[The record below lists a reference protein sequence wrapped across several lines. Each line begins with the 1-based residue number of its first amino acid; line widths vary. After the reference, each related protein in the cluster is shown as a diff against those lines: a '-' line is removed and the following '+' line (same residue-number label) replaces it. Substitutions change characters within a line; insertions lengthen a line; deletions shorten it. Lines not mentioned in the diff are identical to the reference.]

1 MKFAKVKL
9 LSLPFRAENDY
20 DYVVPDDGFVG
31 AFVTVPFGSSDAF
44 NVGVITKIHDGTDSD
59 ITYKQ
64 IEHIYRRE
72 YSLSPL
78 MLGLAEYIEETTLCS
93 FGDAVRAVFP
103 VSVLGKLKEYYEPTG
118 KIPEGLNGKVTA
130 VYDYV
135 AENPGVTGKK
145 MTEQFGARVKDALR
159 YLCKNGYLRS
169 CTAVEDN
176 KNVAYDDF
184 YVCADAS
191 AKTKSPKMNAAIEY
205 LAINGKTEKNALRA
219 ATGVSA
225 AALKTLSDRGILTL
239 ERCEK
244 YRTPYLT
251 AKAKTSA
258 TLTDEQKAA
267 TEKILAL
274 CEKNEPAAALLFGVT
289 GSGKTLVIKSVCDKV
304 IESGKKVI
312 MLVPEISLT
321 PQSVRIFSSYYGE
334 RIAVLHS
341 SLSEGERLDAWKR
354 IRNGEVDMVIGT
366 RSASFAPIPD
376 LGLFVIDEEQEHT
389 YKSDSS
395 PKYRAKDIARYRCAK
410 ENAVMLLSSATPSV
424 ESYYYATQGKYT
436 LVTLGSRY
444 GKARLPKVVVADLRK
459 DAAEGNVGPIG
470 SVLRTML
477 TENTAE
483 GNQSVLFL
491 NRRGYN
497 RYLSCK
503 MCGEVIMCPH
513 CDVSLTYHRKKDSGS
528 GYLMCHYCGYRIPE
542 PQACPKCGSPHIGH
556 IGYGTQKIDEEI
568 SLMLPDAAV
577 IRMDA
582 DTTSSKSSYGRIID
596 DFRNHRADILLGTQM
611 VTKGHDFPDV
621 TLVGVVMADNSLY
634 LDDYHAQERTFS
646 LLTQVIG
653 RAGRA
658 EKPGVA
664 VIQTF
669 NPDHDIITYA
679 KAQDYERF
687 YKGEIR
693 MREALLFPPF
703 CDLLLLSFSSEN
715 EELLQRASSDFKKML
730 EYDLNNEHKDIRM
743 LVYGPCEMQIYR
755 LNGICRMQILC
766 KFRSTKRSRAMIGGL
781 MKAFMKKYPRKVTVS
796 ADINPNQM

>member
-1 MKFAKVKL
+1 MKFATVKL
-9 LSLPFRAENDY
+9 LSLPFHAPNGY
-20 DYVVPDDGFVG
+20 DYIVPDDAFVG
-31 AFVTVPFGSSDAF
+31 AFVTVPLGAGNKVSL
-44 NVGVITKIHDGTDSD
+44 GVIIKIHDATDSD

-64 IEHIYRRE
+64 VEHVYRRE
-72 YSLSPL
+72 YSLSHV

-93 FGDAVRAVFP
+93 FGDAIRAVFP
-103 VSVLGKLKEYYEPTG
+103 VSVLGTLKEYYEPTG
-118 KIPEGLNGKVTA
+118 KIPEGLNSKVTA
-130 VYDYV
+130 VYEYAAD
-135 AENPGVTGKK
+135 NPGITKQK
-145 MTEQFGARVKDALR
+145 MTAQFGPDVSDALR
-159 YLCKNGYLRS
+159 YLCKNGFLRAYS
-169 CTAVEDN
+169 IAEEN

-184 YVCADAS
+184 YVCKDAD

-205 LAINGKTEKNALRA
+205 LCKNGRTEKTALCA
-219 ATGVSA
+219 ATGISP
-225 AALKTLSDRGILTL
+225 AALKTLSERGVIELQ
-239 ERCEK
+239 RCEK

-251 AKAKTSA
+251 EKANTGA
-258 TLTDEQKAA
+258 VLTDEQKAA
-267 TEKILAL
+267 ADTVVSL

-289 GSGKTLVIKSVCDKV
+289 GSGKTLVIKSICDKV
-304 IESGKKVI
+304 IASGKRVI

-354 IRNGEVDMVIGT
+354 IKRGDVDMVIGT

-389 YKSDSS
+389 YKSDQS
-395 PKYRAKDIARYRCAK
+395 PKYRAKDVARYRCAK

-424 ESYYYATQGKYT
+424 ESYYYAKQGKYT
-436 LVTLGSRY
+436 LIKLGNRY
-444 GKARLPKVVVADLRK
+444 GRARLPQVVVADLRK
-459 DAAEGNVGPIG
+459 DAAEGNIGPIG
-470 SVLRTML
+470 SVLRRML
-477 TENTAE
+477 EENTE
-483 GNQSVLFL
+483 KGNQSVLFL

-513 CDVSLTYHRKKDSGS
+513 CDVSLTYHKRKDRET

-542 PQACPKCGSPHIGH
+542 PQTCPKCGSPHIGH
-556 IGYGTQKIDEEI
+556 IGFGTQKIDEEL
-568 SLMLPDAAV
+568 SLMLPDARV
-577 IRMDA
+577 LRMDA
-582 DTTSSKSSYGRIID
+582 DTTTSKSAYDRILD
-596 DFRNHRADILLGTQM
+596 GFRAHRADVLLGTQM

-669 NPDHDIITYA
+669 NPDHEIIAYA

-687 YKGEIR
+687 FDGEIK

-703 CDLLLLSFSSEN
+703 CDLLLLSFSSDD
-715 EELLQRASSDFKKML
+715 EELLQRASAEFRKML
-730 EYDLNNEHKDIRM
+730 EYDLKYEHKDIKM
-743 LVYGPCEMQIYR
+743 LIYGPCEMQIYR

-766 KFRSTKRSRAMIGGL
+766 KFRSTKNSRAVIAEL
-781 MKAFMKKYPRKVTVS
+781 MKTFIRKYPRRVSVS

>member
-1 MKFAKVKL
+1 MKFATVKL
-9 LSLPFRAENDY
+9 LSLPFHVPNGY
-20 DYVVPDDGFVG
+20 DYIVPDDGFVG
-31 AFVTVPFGSSDAF
+31 AFVTVPLGASNKVSL
-44 NVGVITKIHDGTDSD
+44 GVITKIHDATDSD
-59 ITYKQ
+59 ISYKQ
-64 IEHIYRRE
+64 IDHVYEKE
-72 YSLSPL
+72 YSLTPV

-103 VSVLGKLKEYYEPTG
+103 VSVLGTVKEYYEPTD
-118 KIPEGLNGKVTA
+118 KIPEGLNDKVTA
-130 VYDYV
+130 VYAYV
-135 AENPGVTGKK
+135 ASNPGVSGRK
-145 MTEQFGARVKDALR
+145 MTSEFGSTVTDALR
-159 YLCKNGYLRS
+159 YLCRNGHLRR
-169 CTAVEDN
+169 TAVAEEN
-176 KNVAYDDF
+176 TNVAYDEF
-184 YVCADAS
+184 YLCADKEG
-191 AKTKSPKMNAAIEY
+191 KTKSPKMNAAIAY
-205 LAINGKTEKNALRA
+205 LAEHGRTEKTALCEK
-219 ATGVSA
+219 TGVTP
-225 AALKTLSDRGILTL
+225 AALKTLVERGILTL
-239 ERCEK
+239 EKCER

-251 AKAKTSA
+251 ETAKTAVS
-258 TLTDEQKAA
+258 LTEEQEKACGEVA
-267 TEKILAL
+267 AL

-289 GSGKTLVIKSVCDKV
+289 GSGKTLVIKSICDRV
-304 IESGKKVI
+304 IASGKRVI

-321 PQSVRIFSSYYGE
+321 PQSVRIFSSYYGD

-354 IRNGEVDMVIGT
+354 IRRGEADMVIGT
-366 RSASFAPIPD
+366 RSASFAPVPN

-395 PKYRAKDIARYRCAK
+395 PKYRAKDVARYRCAK

-424 ESYYYATQGKYT
+424 ESYYLAMQGKYK
-436 LVTLGSRY
+436 LIKLGSRY
-444 GKARLPKVVVADLRK
+444 GKARLPEVVVADLRK
-459 DAAEGNVGPIG
+459 DAAEGRIGPIG
-470 SVLRTML
+470 STLQRLLEDNV
-477 TENTAE
+477 EN

-513 CDVSLTYHRKKDSGS
+513 CDVSLTYHKRKDNA

-542 PQACPKCGSPHIGH
+542 PETCPKCGSPHIGH
-556 IGYGTQKIDEEI
+556 IGYGTQKIDEEL
-568 SLMLPDAAV
+568 SVMLPGARV
-577 IRMDA
+577 LRMDA
-582 DTTSSKSSYGRIID
+582 DTTTSKSAYDRILG
-596 DFRNHRADILLGTQM
+596 DFRAHRADVLLGTQM

-658 EKPGVA
+658 DKPGVA
-664 VIQTF
+664 VIQTL

-703 CDLLLLSFSSEN
+703 CDLLLLSFTSED
-715 EELLQRASSDFKKML
+715 EELLKRSSEDFKRML
-730 EYDLNNEHKDIRM
+730 EYDLQNEHKDVKM
-743 LVYGPCEMQIYR
+743 LIYGPCEMQIYR
-755 LNGICRMQILC
+755 INGVCRMQILC
-766 KFRSTKRSRAMIGGL
+766 KFRSGKRSRAVISAL
-781 MKAFMKKYPRKVTVS
+781 MKRFISKYPRRVTVS

>member
-1 MKFAKVKL
+1 MRFATVKL
-9 LSLPFRAENDY
+9 LSLPFNVPNGY
-20 DYVVPDDGFVG
+20 DYIVPDDCFVG
-31 AFVTVPFGSSDAF
+31 AFVTVPLGSSNKVTF
-44 NVGVITKIHDGTDSD
+44 GVVTAIHEETDSD

-64 IEHIYRRE
+64 VDYIYKRE
-72 YSLSPL
+72 YSLTPV

-103 VSVLGKLKEYYEPTG
+103 TAILGTLKEYYEPTD
-118 KIPEGLNGKVTA
+118 KIPTDLNSKVTA
-130 VYDYV
+130 VYAY
-135 AENPGVTGKK
+135 AASNPGVTKQA
-145 MTEQFGARVKDALR
+145 MVAEFGPSAADALR
-159 YLCKNGYLRS
+159 YLCRNGYLRS
-169 CTAVEDN
+169 VAVAEEN
-176 KNVAYDDF
+176 KNVAYDEF
-184 YVCADAS
+184 YTCLLPD
-191 AKTKSPKMNAAIEY
+191 AKTKSPKMNAAIGY
-205 LAINGKTEKNALRA
+205 LSEFGKTEKTVLCEK
-219 ATGVSA
+219 TGVSP
-225 AALKTLSDRGILTL
+225 AALKTLLERGIVSVDKV
-239 ERCEK
+239 EK

-251 AKAKTSA
+251 EKAKRKVD
-258 TLTDEQKAA
+258 LTPEQQKACDEV
-267 TEKILAL
+267 TAL
-274 CEKNEPAAALLFGVT
+274 CRKNEPAAALLFGVT
-289 GSGKTLVIKSVCDKV
+289 GSGKTLVIKSVCDSV
-304 IESGKKVI
+304 IASGKKVI

-321 PQSVRIFSSYYGE
+321 PQSVRIFSSYYGD

-354 IRNGEVDMVIGT
+354 IRRGEVDMVIGT

-395 PKYRAKDIARYRCAK
+395 PKYRAKDVARYRCAK

-424 ESYYYATQGKYT
+424 ESYYLASTGKYK
-436 LVTLGSRY
+436 LIKLCSRY
-444 GKARLPKVVVADLRK
+444 GKARLPEVVVADLRK
-459 DAAEGNVGPIG
+459 DAAEGRVGPIG
-470 SVLRTML
+470 SVLQRL
-477 TENTAE
+477 LEENTAD

-513 CDVSLTYHRKKDSGS
+513 CDVSLTYHKRKDNL
-528 GYLMCHYCGYRIPE
+528 GYLMCHYCGYRLPE
-542 PQACPKCGSPHIGH
+542 PQTCPKCGSPHIGY
-556 IGYGTQKIDEEI
+556 IGFGTQKIDEEL
-568 SLMLPDAAV
+568 SLILPDAAV
-577 IRMDA
+577 LRMDA
-582 DTTSSKSSYGRIID
+582 DTTSSKSAYGRILN
-596 DFRNHRADILLGTQM
+596 DFRAHRADVLLGTQM

-634 LDDYHAQERTFS
+634 IDDYQAQERTFS

-658 EKPGVA
+658 DKPGVA

-669 NPDHDIITYA
+669 NPDHEVIAYA

-687 YKGEIR
+687 YAGEIK

-703 CDLLLLSFSSEN
+703 CDLLLLSFSSDD
-715 EELLQRASSDFKKML
+715 EELLRRSAADFRKML
-730 EYDLNNEHKDIRM
+730 DDDLKNGHTDVKM
-743 LVYGPCEMQIYR
+743 LIYGPCEMQIYR

-766 KFRSTKRSRAMIGGL
+766 KFRSNKKSRAVISAL
-781 MKAFMKKYPRKVTVS
+781 MKNFINKYPRRVTVS